1 MEKNLI
7 NLNAS
12 IDYLKLYL
20 RASNFLKRND
30 INTIWQ
36 LVSLTEE
43 DLSKFPNIEE
53 IFIEN
58 IKMHL
63 SEFNLHLGMTLEE
76 INKKD
81 NIPSISLDEDK
92 MFDESIIKHQ
102 TYNEQLK
109 ELNDNKKRK
118 IIILSSILKERIKL
132 VEESKILDNEIEKL
146 DTALNE
152 KTLKI

>member
-76 INKKD
+76 VNKKD
-81 NIPSISLDEDK
+81 NTPSIDLTDTK

>member
-1 MEKNLI
+1 
-7 NLNAS
+7 
-12 IDYLKLYL
+12 
-20 RASNFLKRND
+20 
-30 INTIWQ
+30 
-36 LVSLTEE
+36 
-43 DLSKFPNIEE
+43 
-53 IFIEN
+53 
-58 IKMHL
+58 
-63 SEFNLHLGMTLEE
+63 
-76 INKKD
+76 
-81 NIPSISLDEDK
+81 

-152 KTLKI
+152 KKLKI